1 MKRIGIVAIL
11 VIAMVAA
18 MAGCGSSATPDTS
31 ASTAPSATEAPPV
44 AASTEASVE
53 ASAEAPAE
61 PVSIKTAG
69 STSVGPV
76 MEALAE
82 KYMAEN
88 PNVEIT
94 VEAGGSGVGV
104 TSAGEKSV
112 DFGMASR
119 DLKDDEKATYPDMK
133 ATVLCLDGVAIVVNS
148 ANKVADLTVDQI
160 KQIYTGEIKD
170 WSEVGGD
177 AGTINLYTR
186 DSASGTREAFQT
198 LFLGKDD
205 KGEEIVIDETICS
218 GVFDSNGALATAVQG
233 DPMGIGYMSLGI
245 VPSYDGIAATKV
257 EGVEAT
263 TDNMK
268 NGSYKYSRN
277 FNLLTMGDP
286 AGEVAKF
293 FEYCMTSD
301 EALAYLAEKGYVMP
315 AA

>member
-18 MAGCGSSATPDTS
+18 MAGCGSTATPDTS
-31 ASTAPSATEAPPV
+31 ASTAPSATEAPSK
-44 AASTEASVE
+44 AATEAPTE
-53 ASAEAPAE
+53 AATEAPAE

-76 MEALAE
+76 IEALAE
-82 KYMAEN
+82 KYMAEF

-104 TSAGEKSV
+104 TSCGEKTV

-119 DLKDDEKATYPDMK
+119 NLKDDEIATYPDMK

-148 ANKVADLTVDQI
+148 ANKVADLTKDQI
-160 KQIYTGEIKD
+160 KQIYLGEITD

-177 AGTINLYTR
+177 AGKINLYTR
-186 DSASGTREAFQT
+186 DSASGTRGAFQE

-205 KGEEIVIDETICS
+205 AGEEIVIDETICA

-233 DPMGIGYMSLGI
+233 DAMGIGYMSLGI

-257 EGVEAT
+257 DGVEAT
-263 TDNMK
+263 VDDMK

-286 AGEVAKF
+286 TGEVAKF
-293 FEYCMTSD
+293 FEYCMTNE
-301 EALAYLAEKGYVMP
+301 EALAYMAEKGYVMP
-315 AA
+315 TA